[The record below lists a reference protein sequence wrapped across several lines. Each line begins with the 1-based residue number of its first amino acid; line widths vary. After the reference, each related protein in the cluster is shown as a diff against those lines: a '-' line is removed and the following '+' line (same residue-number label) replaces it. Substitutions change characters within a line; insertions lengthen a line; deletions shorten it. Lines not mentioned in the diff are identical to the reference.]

1 MLNNVGFTFGSDWDN
16 VSVAMDPTT
25 LTATRQATSL
35 ILATQPHEISILRKV
50 RERGGVILYNGAPVT
65 TSWARAFKPADAM
78 YFAEDGEQCR
88 VRFLHLSTPIALT
101 RYSGG
106 DSDIDPKYNATCAGT
121 SDVSTCLA
129 ANIIANLDYGVLPF
143 LCAHRPSSLASLSR
157 SLSLA
162 LTRIRRFWPDD
173 GLFKNGTGANV
184 LEHIFPIEVLR
195 IEPGTVWG
203 TDRIVTSK
211 SGEPFCRGAFVCV
224 RCRLSDGCEQGATG
238 SPRSI
243 LPARPA
249 LSCCSRLGR
258 A

>member
-211 SGEPFCRGAFVCV
+211 SGEPLCRGTLVCV
-224 RCRLSDGCEQGATG
+224 MCRHSDGC
-238 SPRSI
+238 
-243 LPARPA
+243 
-249 LSCCSRLGR
+249 C
-258 A
+258 

>member
-65 TSWARAFKPADAM
+65 TSWARAFKPTDAM

-106 DSDIDPKYNATCAGT
+106 DSDIDPKYAPRIISVAHPFL
-121 SDVSTCLA
+121 LA
-129 ANIIANLDYGVLPF
+129 AFHSKFIGDCSTMQKGV
-143 LCAHRPSSLASLSR
+143 
-157 SLSLA
+157 
-162 LTRIRRFWPDD
+162 TD
-173 GLFKNGTGANV
+173 LFCN
-184 LEHIFPIEVLR
+184 
-195 IEPGTVWG
+195 PGTTRPVPG
-203 TDRIVTSK
+203 RRTSRRASPPTSSPTLTTESCHSSVRTDR
-211 SGEPFCRGAFVCV
+211 V
-224 RCRLSDGCEQGATG
+224 RLHLLLDRFPL
-238 SPRSI
+238 
-243 LPARPA
+243 L
-249 LSCCSRLGR
+249 
-258 A
+258 